1 MIKVLNIYAG
11 NLFGGIEV
19 LLLSLANKEISLESM
34 IFHFALCFEGKLAN
48 ELRSIDASKVDILGN
63 VKISR
68 PWTVIRARQKL
79 KELLERENFDGVICH
94 SCWPQAI
101 FGPVVKN
108 SGLPLIFWCHDTPS
122 GTHFLERLAKRV
134 PPNFVIANSLYTLE
148 AVPTLYPHTDG
159 RVLYSPL
166 AAPSLGNYPSI
177 RHSLRSELNTPENA
191 VVIIQVSRLERW
203 KGHSLLLCALGQLRD
218 RDDWIVWIAGGVQ
231 RPQEAD
237 YLQELK
243 EQAEKLGIAER
254 IRFLGQRSDVP
265 QLLATADIH
274 CQPNI
279 GPEPFGIAFIEALYA
294 GLPLVTTAM
303 GGAME
308 IVDDSCGYLV
318 PPNDVKALSE
328 VLMTLIDNPE
338 KRATLGAGG
347 KVRADYLCN
356 PHKKLNQLYNLLVK
370 LVNQEGTL

>member
-19 LLLSLANKEISLESM
+19 LLLSLANKDISLESM
-34 IFHFALCFEGKLAN
+34 IFHFALCFEGKLVN

-79 KELLERENFDGVICH
+79 KELIEREKFDGVICH

-101 FGPVVKN
+101 FGPVVRD
-108 SGLPLIFWCHDTPS
+108 SGLPLIFWCHDTPK

-134 PPNFVIANSLYTLE
+134 RPNLVIANTFHTLKS
-148 AVPTLYPHTDG
+148 VPKLYPKIDS
-159 RVLYSPL
+159 RVLYYPVMH
-166 AAPSLGNYPSI
+166 PSISNPISI

-203 KGHSLLLCALGQLRD
+203 KGHSLLLSALGQLRD

-231 RPQEAD
+231 RPQEAE

-243 EQAEKLGIAER
+243 EQAEKLGIVER
-254 IRFLGQRSDVP
+254 IRFLGQRSDVS
-265 QLLATADIH
+265 QLLAAADIH
-274 CQPNI
+274 CQPNM

-303 GGAME
+303 GGGKE

-318 PPNDVKALSE
+318 PPDDVKALNE
-328 VLMTLIDNPE
+328 ALRALIVNPE
-338 KRATLGAGG
+338 LRATLGSGG
-347 KVRADYLCN
+347 KIRADYLCN
-356 PHKKLNQLYNLLVK
+356 PHKQINQLHDILCKIVK
-370 LVNQEGTL
+370 QEATL